1 MRKFVLF
8 TFSFYLSCSIY
19 AQTTISGIV
28 KDNKNR
34 PINGVSITLKDT
46 YDGATTD
53 SSGKFSFKTTEKG
66 SKIVTATGIGLKLNE
81 QEVQLNGNSI
91 TLSFTMKEEIN
102 ELKAVVITAGS
113 FEASDRKKGTVLST
127 LDILTTASAN
137 ADVTAAIKTLPGA
150 QQVGESEGLFVRGGT
165 AAETK
170 IYIDG
175 TLVNNF
181 FYSSVP
187 DIAQRGR
194 FSPFIFKGT
203 VFSAGGY
210 SALYGQALSSA
221 LILESIDLPEIS
233 SAAFGVSPIGLSGG
247 VQKLSKKKNFS
258 WGLNYGYTNVD
269 LAFRVLKPSIDYFRM
284 PDFHTGEGNFRIKTS
299 KTGMLK
305 YYGYLSFNQLGIRR
319 PSIDTPGYKDAFA
332 LRNFNMYHNL
342 SWKEVIGKG
351 WKLNTGASYSNNID
365 HIDGNSENTNDEIV
379 QLNGLEFKNF
389 NLKNKDHYF
398 NARAVLEK
406 RIAGLNTIRFGGEY
420 NFSNEHYYYTLSNN
434 QFIDYANIE
443 YLKAAFAETDVYLT
457 NNIAA
462 KIGGRAEFSTLLNQS
477 NFSPRF
483 SLAYKLDN
491 ESQASLAYGT
501 FYQNPEFK
509 YLPSPNVLTFTKAT
523 HYIAQYQKMS
533 DGIIFRIEAYYKKY
547 ADLLKTTLKY
557 NGQQTAEN
565 NSGFGDAK
573 GFEFFWRDKKT
584 IKNFDYWI
592 SYSYLDTKRD
602 FLNYPYAITPNFAS
616 THTASLVVKKFIAKV
631 KTQFNASYTY
641 ASPRSYYN
649 IMYDNNSGKNYIQDQ
664 GTTKSY
670 NSLSISI
677 DYLPN
682 VFKTTAGKSTV
693 FVFSVTNVLGN
704 DLLFGYNYSYNGLHK
719 LPITPPVKTFVYIG
733 AFFSFGVDRSQ
744 DVINSNL

>member
-1 MRKFVLF
+1 MRKFAFFTVLLL
-8 TFSFYLSCSIY
+8 FSFYLH
-19 AQTTISGIV
+19 AQTIVSGIV

-34 PINGVSITLKDT
+34 PLNGISITLKDT

-66 SKIVTATGIGLKLNE
+66 AKTITATGIGLKLNE
-81 QEVQLNGNSI
+81 QVIQLNGTPV
-91 TLSFTMKEEIN
+91 TLTFTMKEEIN

-221 LILESIDLPEIS
+221 LILESIDLPELS
-233 SAAFGVSPIGLSGG
+233 SAALGVSPIGLSGG
-247 VQKLSKKKNFS
+247 VQKLSKKKNYS

-284 PDFHTGEGNFRIKTS
+284 PDFHTAEGNFRVKTS

-342 SWKEVIGKG
+342 SWKEILGNG
-351 WKLNTGASYSNNID
+351 WKLNTGVSYSNNID
-365 HIDGNSENTNDEIV
+365 HIDGNSENTNNEIV
-379 QLNGLEFKNF
+379 SVTGLEFKNF
-389 NLKNKDHYF
+389 NLKNQDHYF

-406 RIAGLNTIRFGGEY
+406 RLFGLNSIRFGGEY
-420 NFSNEHYYYTLSNN
+420 NFSNEHYYYTWSNG
-434 QFIDYANIE
+434 QQIDYANIE
-443 YLKAAFAETDVYLT
+443 HLKAAFAETDVYIT

-462 KIGGRAEFSTLLNQS
+462 KIGGRAEFSSLLNQS
-477 NFSPRF
+477 NFSPRI
-483 SLAYKLDN
+483 SLAYKLGN

-509 YLPSPNVLTFTKAT
+509 YLPSPNKLTFTKAT
-523 HYIAQYQKMS
+523 HYIAQYQKMA
-533 DGIIFRIEAYYKKY
+533 DGIIFRVEAYYKKY
-547 ADLLKTTLKY
+547 EDLLKTSVKY

-592 SYSYLDTKRD
+592 SYSYLDTKRN
-602 FLNYPYAITPNFAS
+602 FLNYPFAITPNFAS
-616 THTASLVVKKFIAKV
+616 THTASLVVKKFVAKV

-649 IMYDNNSGKNYIQDQ
+649 IMYDNNSGKFYIQDE
-664 GTTKSY
+664 GKTKSY

-682 VFKTTAGKSTV
+682 VFKATAGKSTV

-704 DLLFGYNYSYNGLHK
+704 NLLFGYNYSYNGLHK